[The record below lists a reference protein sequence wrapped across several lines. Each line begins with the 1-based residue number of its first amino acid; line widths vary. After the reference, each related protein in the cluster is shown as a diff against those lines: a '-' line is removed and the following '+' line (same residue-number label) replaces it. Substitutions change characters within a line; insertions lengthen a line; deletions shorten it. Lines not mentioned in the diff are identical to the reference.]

1 MSNIY
6 LSQTACKA
14 RMRDAENARKN
25 RGEIVKAYSQG
36 QVSRRE
42 LFKWGLF
49 TSAGLLAP
57 IGGLSP
63 FVQSVHADGGSS
75 SGIPTG
81 SVPSPLFGAQPFT
94 QSLLRLEVLKP
105 SPAIC
110 IDDPT
115 GGPEMTVKCKS
126 SDSRSNLIGS
136 DGERQSCQD
145 AIDIDAFLGGGKAPA
160 KVARPEV
167 PGRIS
172 TGADSN

>member
-63 FVQSVHADGGSS
+63 FVQSVHADGGTV

-81 SVPSPLFGAQPFT
+81 APPSPLAGAQPFT
-94 QSLLRLEVLKP
+94 QSMLRLEVL
-105 SPAIC
+105 
-110 IDDPT
+110 
-115 GGPEMTVKCKS
+115 
-126 SDSRSNLIGS
+126 
-136 DGERQSCQD
+136 QS
-145 AIDIDAFLGGGKAPA
+145 AKA
-160 KVARPEV
+160 
-167 PGRIS
+167 
-172 TGADSN
+172 N